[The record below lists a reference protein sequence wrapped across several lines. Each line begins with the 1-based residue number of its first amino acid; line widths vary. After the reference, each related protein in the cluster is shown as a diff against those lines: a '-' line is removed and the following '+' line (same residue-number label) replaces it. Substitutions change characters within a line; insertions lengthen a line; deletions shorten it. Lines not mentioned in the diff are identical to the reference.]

1 MLKITFEKPK
11 FLGGGRQEAPGARN
25 LLEDQSKSRYKYKKK
40 EKPKPWTWRERA
52 LVLGILTATLLLS
65 GYFWYKGN
73 GRNLPSAPRL
83 DFGDFGT
90 SQTIELR

>member
-1 MLKITFEKPK
+1 MLKIVFEKPR
-11 FLGGGRQEAPGARN
+11 FLGGGREESEAKN
-25 LLEDQSKSRYKYKKK
+25 LLGDQFKSKYKKK
-40 EKPKPWTWRERA
+40 EKPKPWSWRERA
-52 LVLGILTATLLLS
+52 LVLGILAATLLLS

-73 GRNLPSAPRL
+73 GRKLPSAPRL

>member
-1 MLKITFEKPK
+1 MLKIVFEKPR

-25 LLEDQSKSRYKYKKK
+25 LLGDQSKSKYKKK

-52 LVLGILTATLLLS
+52 LVLGILAVTLLLS

-73 GRNLPSAPRL
+73 GGKLPSVPRF